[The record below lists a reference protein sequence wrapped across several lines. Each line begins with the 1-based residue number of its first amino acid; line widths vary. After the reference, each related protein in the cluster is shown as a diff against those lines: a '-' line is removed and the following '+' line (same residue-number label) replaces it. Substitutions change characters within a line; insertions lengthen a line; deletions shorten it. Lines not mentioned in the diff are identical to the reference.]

1 MADLDP
7 HKAAIKERM
16 GSKSFTLM
24 ATAIAKVYVGSRQSS
39 GSGSWRY
46 TGVWG
51 AAVVLINRA
60 LKTSIV
66 RVYDIE
72 DSEYTLRF
80 EYEFH
85 RGVDYYTVMSDQ
97 FHCFETTEM
106 VVGLSFADA
115 ACAGKFGSSAK
126 KFIKLYC
133 KPEAA
138 GGGGDRRS
146 TVHVRREVP
155 KRQAGSLGTFFGG
168 LFGRRS
174 STDASAAAAAAAD
187 FDIGAI
193 SNVVHKA
200 HVGLDA
206 QGNMNMPD
214 DWMNG
219 GAGLKAKLRAAGVTK
234 KQYKMAMQDPE
245 LKADVRLCPRPPCLR
260 PTPLPLPPSRCLAC
274 SAVVSFSFSRS
285 FSFSFSFLSLPPAD
299 PPPRAPM
306 MHSLKK
312 LDPNGVMI
320 LYKV

>member
-1 MADLDP
+1 MELEA

-16 GSKSFTLM
+16 GSKSFTLT
-24 ATAIAKVYVGSRQSS
+24 ATAIAKVYVGAPQTS
-39 GSGSWRY
+39 GAGSWRY

-60 LKTSIV
+60 LKTALV

-72 DSEYTLRF
+72 DGEYTLRF

-85 RGVDYYTVMSDQ
+85 RGADYYSVASDQ

-115 ACAGKFGSSAK
+115 AGAGKFGSSAK

-138 GGGGDRRS
+138 DGAGDRRT
-146 TVHVRREVP
+146 TVHVRRDVP
-155 KRQAGSLGTFFGG
+155 RRQTGGLGGFIGG

-174 STDASAAAAAAAD
+174 STDASAAVAAAAD

-206 QGNMNMPD
+206 QGNMNMPH

-219 GAGLKAKLRAAGVTK
+219 ESGLKAKLRAAGVTK
-234 KQYKMAMQDPE
+234 KQYKMAMKDPE
-245 LKADVRLCPRPPCLR
+245 LKAEVRQTLAGVHLVRSASVSSVLSPPLSS
-260 PTPLPLPPSRCLAC
+260 PPAFFPPSRPRA
-274 SAVVSFSFSRS
+274 RS
-285 FSFSFSFLSLPPAD
+285 ISLPCSMCSDDAFT
-299 PPPRAPM
+299 
-306 MHSLKK
+306 KET
-312 LDPNGVMI
+312 
-320 LYKV
+320 